1 VRRQLYAGIDLHGN
15 NLVIAIVDKQGRRID
30 DKRMICR
37 LDQVLDYL
45 QRQKGRIVRIAVE
58 STFNWYWLVDGLQDA
73 GYEVVLA
80 NPAGMNQYEGLKC
93 ANDKTDAYFI
103 AELLRLGILETGHI
117 YQREQRGMRDLL
129 RRRHLLVG
137 KRTALILSLKNQHA
151 RTHGREL
158 KLADLKSME
167 PEELSGLFEDP
178 FEALGAQI
186 GKEQI
191 ESLTRAIRQIE
202 KACWKEAQKMPG
214 YARLRSLPGI
224 GPVLSGVIMLEVG
237 DITRFKS
244 PENYAS
250 YCRAVAAKKQSNG
263 KNKGEN
269 NRKCGNKYLGW
280 AYIEAANLA
289 RRYDEDARRWY
300 DRKAAK
306 RGKIIATKALAC
318 KLAKATWHVL
328 AEDTT
333 YDPQRL
339 FGTA

>member
-1 VRRQLYAGIDLHGN
+1 MRKQLYAGIDLHSN
-15 NLVIAIVDKQGRRID
+15 NLVIAIVDKQGRRIG
-30 DKRMICR
+30 DKRIICE
-37 LDQVLDYL
+37 LELVLDYL
-45 QRQKGRIVRIAVE
+45 KAQQGKIIRIAVE

-73 GYEVVLA
+73 GYEVELA

-103 AELLRLGILETGHI
+103 AELLRLGILETGYI
-117 YQREQRGMRDLL
+117 YERGKRGVRDLL
-129 RRRHLLVG
+129 RRRQLLVG

-151 RTHGREL
+151 RTHGRDL
-158 KLADLKSME
+158 KLAELKSME
-167 PEELSGLFEDP
+167 PEELSELFEDRY
-178 FEALGAQI
+178 EALGAQI
-186 GKEQI
+186 AKEQI
-191 ESLTRAIRQIE
+191 ESLDRAIKQIE
-202 KACWKEAQKMPG
+202 KACWSHARQMPG
-214 YARLRSLPGI
+214 YKNVLSLPGI
-224 GPVLSGVIMLEVG
+224 GPVLSGLIMLEVG
-237 DITRFKS
+237 EITRFKG

-250 YCRAVAAKKQSNG
+250 YCRTVAAKKKSNG
-263 KNKGEN
+263 KSKGDN

-289 RRYDEDARRWY
+289 RRYDEHARRWF